1 MEDERVGQN
10 QGCHRGQEH
19 GCDEDDHGRRW
30 RLGAVIRQGS
40 AGDVRAHGPGREGQ
54 GQQSTLAG

>member
-1 MEDERVGQN
+1 
-10 QGCHRGQEH
+10 
-19 GCDEDDHGRRW
+19 
-30 RLGAVIRQGS
+30 VIRQGS